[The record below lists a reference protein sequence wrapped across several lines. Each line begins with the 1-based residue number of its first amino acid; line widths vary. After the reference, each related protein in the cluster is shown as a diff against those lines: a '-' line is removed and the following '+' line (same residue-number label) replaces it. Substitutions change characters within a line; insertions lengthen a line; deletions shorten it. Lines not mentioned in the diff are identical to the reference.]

1 MDRTTITSFFQEMG
15 KELEDQGITQQ
26 VRLFVFGGA
35 YHVVRVQNRSAT
47 EDIDVILLDHQDTFA
62 DPLTDTVTKAFK
74 KAANAIAKRHKM
86 KRHWLNDD
94 AAIFMRDYLKH
105 PEFEVF
111 GTFGPLQVLFPT
123 TECGLAIKLLIY
135 RPKDYSD
142 VEALLDEVGIETRE
156 QAQAL
161 LDRFIPDRRWQGEY
175 NTEQTL
181 REFFG

>member
-1 MDRTTITSFFQEMG
+1 MDRTTITAFFQELG
-15 KELEDQGITQQ
+15 KELEQLAVTQP

-35 YHVVRVQNRSAT
+35 YHVVHVGNRSAT

-62 DPLTDTVTKAFK
+62 DPLTDKVTRTFK
-74 KAANAIAKRHKM
+74 KAASTIARRHQM

-94 AAIFMRDYLKH
+94 AAIFMRDYLH
-105 PEFEVF
+105 APEFQEF
-111 GTFGPLQVLFPT
+111 CTFGPLQVLFPT
-123 TECGLAIKLLIY
+123 SECGLAIKLLIY

-142 VEALLDEVGIETRE
+142 VDALLEQVGIETRE

-161 LDRFIPDRRWQGEY
+161 LDRFIPDHRWQDEY
-175 NTEQTL
+175 NVEQTL